1 MQEAALE
8 QGSRIHPQ
16 YRAEFERAFFVAWRR
31 VPWNRGSWSTFL
43 WNSDPIPIE
52 PDGRVYLAGDHV
64 SHVRGARVGTVRR
77 DENPHAR
84 VDNRPRSR
92 LTGQHH
98 GYSVGTAFLK
108 D

>member
-16 YRAEFERAFFVAWRR
+16 YRAEFERAFSVACRR
-31 VPWNRGSWSTFL
+31 VPWNRGSRSTFL

-64 SHVRGARVGTVRR
+64 SHVNAWMQGAL
-77 DENPHAR
+77 ESAR
-84 VDNRPRSR
+84 YVATKIHTRA
-92 LTGQHH
+92 LTTGH
-98 GYSVGTAFLK
+98 GPG
-108 D
+108 